1 MALIHRPIVII
12 GAGRSGTSLLDAMLG
27 AHPQIAMYGELDG
40 TVDRMWRLFWQ
51 VPAAEAHRSRRIEAS
66 RRETPEPPGADAAE
80 IFARVRDLERQ
91 ERERV
96 AQIIR
101 DALDRLYG
109 IGAAPARYW
118 GFKEIWA
125 GDVGV
130 PDWQACDTVFPEAL
144 YLHLIRHPFDFAR
157 SSADWQRLPF
167 DRAQLQA
174 DLAAWLRYL
183 AMNGARAETG
193 RYLRVT
199 YEALLADPATAL
211 GGLFERL
218 GLDWD
223 PACAA
228 ALGRRFVPSA
238 MQSPYPPGLAE
249 VLDAVPKLAEAM
261 AALGY
266 DLPEESLAAAPAIG
280 GTASP
285 IDARR
290 WRLNPPFQADS
301 AAGWAARLHMAPAL
315 AGLEAV
321 ADNLEHPYRSPL
333 QLFEDGVPLGPP
345 HSLHAL
351 IRDEGRGRF
360 SHWGPQ
366 QVLLFSTSDNSDPNR
381 NGRAYTIG
389 M

>member
-27 AHPQIAMYGELDG
+27 AHPQIDMYGEFDG

-109 IGAAPARYW
+109 IAEAPARYW

-125 GDVGV
+125 GDAAV

-144 YLHLIRHPFDFAR
+144 YLHLIRHPFEFAR
-157 SSADWQRLPF
+157 SSADWQRVPF

-199 YEALLADPATAL
+199 YEALLADPAAAL
-211 GGLFERL
+211 SGLFERL
-218 GLDWD
+218 GLGWD
-223 PACAA
+223 PACEA

-249 VLDAVPKLAEAM
+249 MLDTVSGLAEAM
-261 AALGY
+261 TALGH
-266 DLPEESLAAAPAIG
+266 DLPEESLAAAPASTG
-280 GTASP
+280 MASP
-285 IDARR
+285 VGAQS

-301 AAGWAARLHMAPAL
+301 TAGWAARLHMAPAL
-315 AGLEAV
+315 AGLEAL
-321 ADNLEHPYRSPL
+321 ADNLEQPYRSPL
-333 QLFEDGVPLGPP
+333 RLFEDGVPLGPA

-351 IRDEGRGRF
+351 IRNEGRGRF

-366 QVLLFSTSDNSDPNR
+366 QMLLFSTSDNSDPNR

-389 M
+389 L